1 MSVHLRALEL
11 FRRLRAETSGSVL
24 PLFALALFPLVGFV
38 AAAVDYSRASS
49 DRTSL
54 QAALDAGA
62 LAGAKDGS
70 ADWSTVATNVFTSAY
85 TPKGG
90 GSIPTP
96 TFSASNNRYTLSAST
111 NTKSALLTPTGIQ
124 NIPISATASAVS
136 VPGDSDTSCILTLG
150 QGLATTT
157 SAMTFNG
164 SPNVNLSGCTLR
176 SNASMRCNGHSTNAS
191 GSISV
196 GTTSGCS
203 NPQSGASAVTDIYK
217 SLASNIVRK
226 CSSYPGA
233 TWTPSAAPNSTK
245 MITVYAANW
254 TEYHVCGDLTLS
266 GTGSLSGLAANA
278 DSVIF
283 VENGRLIMANSS
295 AISVT
300 RTAFVLTG
308 NNTVA
313 SRVDFPVGNGHASSL
328 TISPPTNSQNPWVGL
343 SIYQDP
349 ALTLGVNAD
358 WGPGA
363 TLKADGIVYL
373 PNSDLTLRGNAG
385 SSASACAKL
394 VISTLTVN
402 GSVAMTHTGAAC
414 ASLGVKQWATP
425 SGSYMVQ

>member
-1 MSVHLRALEL
+1 VPIHLRGFDLL
-11 FRRLRAETSGSVL
+11 KRLRDQASGSVL
-24 PLFALALFPLVGFV
+24 PLFAFAMFPLVGFV

-70 ADWSTVATNVFTSAY
+70 AQWSTVATNVFQSAY

-90 GSIPTP
+90 GPIPTP
-96 TFSASNNRYTLSAST
+96 SFSSSNNRYTLSAST
-111 NTKSALLTPTGIQ
+111 TTKSALLTPTGIQ
-124 NIPISATASAVS
+124 NIPISATAAAIS

-150 QGLATTT
+150 KGLATTA

-164 SPNVNLSGCTLR
+164 SPNVNLTGCTLR
-176 SNASMRCNGHSTNAS
+176 SNASMRCNGHNTNAS
-191 GSISV
+191 GSVSV
-196 GTTSGCS
+196 GTTTGCS
-203 NPQSGASAVTDIYK
+203 NPQSGAGAVTDIYNAT
-217 SLASNIVRK
+217 ASNIVRK

-233 TWTPSAAPNSTK
+233 TWTPNAAPNSSK
-245 MITVYAANW
+245 MITVFGANW

-266 GTGSLSGLAANA
+266 GNGSLFGLLPNA

-295 AISVT
+295 AITVT

-308 NNTVA
+308 DNSVA
-313 SRVDFPVGNGHASSL
+313 SRVDFPNDNGHASSL
-328 TISPPTNSQNPWVGL
+328 TISPPTNSQNAWAGF

-349 ALTLGVNAD
+349 ALTLGVDAN

-363 TLKADGIVYL
+363 TLNADGIVYL
-373 PNSDLTLRGNAG
+373 PNSDLTLRGNSG

-394 VISTLTVN
+394 VINTLTVN
-402 GSVAMTHTGAAC
+402 GSVALTHTGAAC
-414 ASLGVKQWATP
+414 TSLGVKQWASP
-425 SGSYMVQ
+425 AGSYMVQ